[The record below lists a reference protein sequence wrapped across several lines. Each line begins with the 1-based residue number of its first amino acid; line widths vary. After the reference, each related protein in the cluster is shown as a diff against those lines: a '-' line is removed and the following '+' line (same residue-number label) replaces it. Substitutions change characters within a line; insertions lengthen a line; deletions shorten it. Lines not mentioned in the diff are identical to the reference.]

1 MRPASR
7 YSGTLRGRSGRSE
20 WIVDLQAVRANAALL
35 QSVTG
40 KPLLAIVKAD
50 AYGTGAV
57 PVAQTLREQV
67 AAFGVAT
74 LPEALELIR
83 HGVHRVWIMSPIP
96 RNTYAEAI
104 RAGIWLTVQ
113 NRCQLDCVRK
123 IAGQLHTVAYVQI
136 AVDTGMHRIGAP
148 YADVQQ
154 LIEYAT
160 GSSHVQVVG
169 VFSHLACAEQDAPLN
184 ELQVQRLRAS
194 CDRENVPVH
203 VANSAACLRAHG
215 YDMQYVRAG
224 MALYGIS
231 PDGNDY
237 GLRRACRWI
246 CRIVSLQ
253 RVPQGDGIGYG
264 QTFVTARPSVIA
276 TLAVGYADGYPR
288 SLSNRGTVRI
298 HGQDCPIVGKICMD
312 MMSVDVTDCPRVQ
325 VGDWAELYG
334 DAPPV
339 RIERL
344 AELAG
349 SCAYESMCRI
359 APRVPRRYRD

>member
-7 YSGTLRGRSGRSE
+7 CSGTLRGRSGRSE
-20 WIVDLQAVRANAALL
+20 WIIDLQAVRANAALL
-35 QSVTG
+35 RSITG
-40 KPLLAIVKAD
+40 KPLIAIVKAD

-57 PVAQTLREQV
+57 QIAQTLREQ
-67 AAFGVAT
+67 AAEFGVAT
-74 LPEALELIR
+74 LPEAIELIR
-83 HGVHRVWIMSPIP
+83 RGVHRVWIMSPIP
-96 RNTYAEAI
+96 CNTYAEAI
-104 RAGIWLTVQ
+104 RAGIWLTAQ
-113 NRCQLDCVRK
+113 SRYQLDCIQK
-123 IAGQLHTVAYVQI
+123 IAGQLHKAAHVQI
-136 AVDTGMHRIGAP
+136 AVDTGMHRIGVP
-148 YADVQQ
+148 HADAEQ

-160 GSSHVQVVG
+160 GLSHVQVVG

-184 ELQVQRLRAS
+184 DLQVLRLHES
-194 CDRENVPVH
+194 CDRTGVPEH
-203 VANSAACLRAHG
+203 IAGSAACLRAHG
-215 YDMQYVRAG
+215 YGMQFVRAG

-237 GLRRACRWI
+237 GFRRACRWV

-253 RVPQGDGIGYG
+253 RVPQGDGVGYG
-264 QTFVTARPSVIA
+264 QTFVMACPSVIA

-288 SLSNRGTVRI
+288 SLSNCGVVRI
-298 HGQDCPIVGKICMD
+298 RGRDCPIVGKICMD

-334 DAPPV
+334 DAPTV

-349 SCAYESMCRI
+349 SCVYESMCRI
-359 APRVPRRYRD
+359 APRVPRRYRG